1 MLADKPESILKCS
14 KQLPISSFIFR
25 KVFET
30 RTISLTLEII
40 LTSLPDIES
49 KKSGRHGRHACFVVI
64 LCISFP
70 GGKVKYQKMNE

>member
-49 KKSGRHGRHACFVVI
+49 KKSGRHGRHGLFCRYS
-64 LCISFP
+64 CISFP
-70 GGKVKYQKMNE
+70 ASKVSKDE

>member
-49 KKSGRHGRHACFVVI
+49 KKSGRHGRHGFV
-64 LCISFP
+64 LSLFLHFIS
-70 GGKVKYQKMNE
+70 GKQSIKR

>member
-40 LTSLPDIES
+40 LTSLPDIDS
-49 KKSGRHGRHACFVVI
+49 KKSGRHGRHGCFVVI
-64 LCISFP
+64 LAFHFR
-70 GGKVKYQKMNE
+70 KAKYQKMNE

>member
-1 MLADKPESILKCS
+1 MLADKPESILKSS

-49 KKSGRHGRHACFVVI
+49 KKSGSHGRHGCFVVI

-70 GGKVKYQKMNE
+70 GSKVSKMNE